1 MISAEMYTKLAEI
14 KVLALDVDGV
24 MTDGTVTYIKG
35 TGWTRTFSVK
45 DGYGLKLLMKAGL
58 VLGIISGGDSK
69 SVRER
74 AEILNIPHVYLGNE
88 NKVAP
93 YNRIKEIEKVSDE
106 QVAFVGDELFDIP
119 VLEKVGFAATVP
131 HAVYEVKSVVDY
143 ITREPGGAGA
153 VREIADMIRYAH
165 DGKTYNEYKEIFNSG
180 NIS

>member
-1 MISAEMYTKLAEI
+1 MISAETFAKLAKI
-14 KVLALDVDGV
+14 KVLILDVDGV
-24 MTDGTVTYIKG
+24 LTDGTITYIEN

-58 VLGIISGGDSK
+58 TLGIISGGDSK

-74 AEILNIPHVYLGNE
+74 GEFLKIPHIYLGDE
-88 NKVAP
+88 NKIDP
-93 YNRIKEIEKVSDE
+93 YNRIKEIEKVTDAE
-106 QVAFVGDELFDIP
+106 IAFVGDELFDIP

-143 ITREPGGAGA
+143 ITRETGGKGA

-165 DGKTYNEYKEIFNSG
+165 DGKTYNEYKEIYARTYSL
-180 NIS
+180 